1 MKKSQFSKRLI
12 TMDSE
17 KYGKTLKLKCGRKTE
32 DAMVQ
37 CPTGE
42 IRIRACSEGMHELIL
57 EKPAKHIDR
66 YR

>member
-1 MKKSQFSKRLI
+1 
-12 TMDSE
+12 MDSE
-17 KYGKTLKLKCGRKTE
+17 KYVKALKLKCGRKTE
-32 DAMVQ
+32 DVVVR

-66 YR
+66 Y